1 VVAEPARLLDEFE
14 LTPARIDGEPVEGDA
29 VLEVRSPWDGHVVG
43 TVPALVNSHVDQAVG
58 VALDRHRGPR
68 LLAHRRAGILER
80 AAALLED
87 QADSFARL
95 IAAEAAKPIGSARA
109 EVARAVEVLRFSAA
123 VARTL
128 SGEMVP
134 LDASPAGEGRLGL
147 VKRVPVGVVA
157 AVTPFNFPL
166 NLVCHKVAPAL
177 AAGCPVVLKPSPVTP
192 LTALALAGVL
202 EEAGLPRG
210 WLNVVT
216 CTDGVAPALVTHPG
230 VAMVTFTGSPG
241 VGFSIRS
248 AAPDKKVSLE
258 LGNNSPVIVEP
269 DGDWRVAAAKVAVAG
284 YVYAGQT
291 CVSVQRA
298 LVHRDVAGP
307 FTDDLVARVS
317 RLVVGDPQDEA
328 TEVSAL
334 IEPEAADRV
343 AGWVA
348 EAQAAG
354 AVVRCGGERMG
365 SSVVTPCVLSEVTPD
380 MKVSHAEVFGPVVGV
395 QAYETFD
402 EALDLA
408 NDTRYGLQA
417 GVFTSDLGK
426 ALLAADALDFG
437 GVLVN
442 EVPTW
447 RADHMPYGGV
457 RHSGNTREGPL
468 YAAQEMTER
477 RLVVVTT

>member
-1 VVAEPARLLDEFE
+1 
-14 LTPARIDGEPVEGDA
+14 
-29 VLEVRSPWDGHVVG
+29 
-43 TVPALVNSHVDQAVG
+43 
-58 VALDRHRGPR
+58 
-68 LLAHRRAGILER
+68 
-80 AAALLED
+80 
-87 QADSFARL
+87 
-95 IAAEAAKPIGSARA
+95 
-109 EVARAVEVLRFSAA
+109 FSAA

-134 LDASPAGEGRLGL
+134 LDASPAGEGRLGF

-192 LTALALAGVL
+192 LTALAVAGVL

-216 CTDGVAPALVTHPG
+216 CTDGVAPGLVTHPG

-241 VGFSIRS
+241 VGFSIRA

-269 DGDWRVAAAKVAVAG
+269 DADWRAAAAKVAVAG
-284 YVYAGQT
+284 NVYAGQT

-298 LVHRDVAGP
+298 LVHRSVAEP

-343 AGWVA
+343 ADWVA
-348 EAQAAG
+348 EAQSSG
-354 AVVRCGGERMG
+354 AVVRCGGERVGG
-365 SSVVTPCVLSEVTPD
+365 SVLSPCVLSEVTPD

-395 QAYETFD
+395 QAYETFG

-477 RLVVVTT
+477 RLVVLSA